1 MQPEVR
7 DVWRLFPTCFESTK
21 YKKPILRQSRK
32 MDEEPGERAPLS
44 CIMAAASAGLG
55 DDSVVI
61 C

>member
-7 DVWRLFPTCFESTK
+7 DVWSLFPSCFESTK

-32 MDEEPGERAPLS
+32 MDEEPGERWGL
-44 CIMAAASAGLG
+44 IAAVSAGLG